1 MQGSGGVCVSMVFI
15 QMTTEIEPTPH
26 PHAKLIMLYATEL
39 AAGRIKHWK
48 VEYKSSGSGCV
59 RYEISTN
66 PAWHEDAEYKL
77 TMRPTHPDY
86 KPPVV
91 KQVFN
96 GQEFELKVCI
106 GRTTYTN
113 EVPLVF
119 ESYDEARRF
128 MDAIK

>member
-1 MQGSGGVCVSMVFI
+1 MNS
-15 QMTTEIEPTPH
+15 ENKPTPH
-26 PHAKLIMLYATEL
+26 PHAKLIMQYATEL

-48 VEYKSSGSGCV
+48 VEYKSSEGV
-59 RYEISTN
+59 RYAISTN

-77 TMRPTHPDY
+77 IMQPTHPDY

-113 EVPLVF
+113 EVPLIF
-119 ESYDEARRF
+119 ESYDEPRRF